1 VDEETIARL
10 AALGYTGGGEVAPL
24 RVDAPAPKDMTH
36 LFADLDLGSGLFLR
50 HDYARAIEVFERLA
64 IADPGNVTVHLRLAV
79 ARSVLGQDAAALR
92 SFERALSLAPESLD
106 VRHYLGL
113 HFLRAGRVDE
123 AERLLSGVLA
133 ADPRRVTAVEAMAEV
148 RARQG
153 RVEEAADLAERAV
166 AGSGSPAPATLV
178 LLGELRMGRGDTEG
192 AIEAF
197 ELAQRV
203 QGEAFAHDL
212 ELGVLYLA
220 ERRFAEARDA
230 LDRVSPEHPGYAMA
244 LFKRAQ
250 VSVLLGE
257 VDRELRVREAWR
269 SADAEVRSLMRA
281 ERLFS
286 GIALE

>member
-1 VDEETIARL
+1 
-10 AALGYTGGGEVAPL
+10 
-24 RVDAPAPKDMTH
+24 
-36 LFADLDLGSGLFLR
+36 
-50 HDYARAIEVFERLA
+50 
-64 IADPGNVTVHLRLAV
+64 
-79 ARSVLGQDAAALR
+79 
-92 SFERALSLAPESLD
+92 
-106 VRHYLGL
+106 
-113 HFLRAGRVDE
+113 
-123 AERLLSGVLA
+123 
-133 ADPRRVTAVEAMAEV
+133 
-148 RARQG
+148 
-153 RVEEAADLAERAV
+153 
-166 AGSGSPAPATLV
+166 
-178 LLGELRMGRGDTEG
+178 MGRGDTEG